1 MASHTRPPAAGSG
14 PAPPD
19 SEGMARLAAS
29 QLKRVRRIVDA
40 AVALAEEGGFDG
52 VRLRD
57 VAEASDVALGTLYK
71 YFRSKEDVLL
81 FAVNEEAERLESVI
95 AARPPSGGTAQER
108 TTEFFARATRGFTRR
123 PNFARAVLR
132 AIASGDHKTAVKV
145 AGFHLRMARMIVA
158 AIRDEKPDIG
168 RAVTEPA
175 GSEQEQ
181 SIVWILEHVWFS
193 ALVGWAGGL
202 HPAKTVTDQLRTTAA
217 FLLGDGSKPAAVRR
231 SE

>member
-1 MASHTRPPAAGSG
+1 
-14 PAPPD
+14 
-19 SEGMARLAAS
+19 MARLATS
-29 QLKRVRRIVDA
+29 QLRRVRRIVDA
-40 AVALAEEGGFDG
+40 AVALAEQGGFDG

-57 VAEASDVALGTLYK
+57 VAEASGVALGTLYK
-71 YFRSKEDVLL
+71 YFRSKEDILL

-95 AARPPSGGTAQER
+95 AARPPSGGSAQER

-158 AIRDEKPDIG
+158 AIRDEKPGIG
-168 RAVTEPA
+168 TGAAEPA

-181 SIVWILEHVWFS
+181 AIVWILEHVWFS

-217 FLLGDGSKPAAVRR
+217 FLLGDGPRTATARR